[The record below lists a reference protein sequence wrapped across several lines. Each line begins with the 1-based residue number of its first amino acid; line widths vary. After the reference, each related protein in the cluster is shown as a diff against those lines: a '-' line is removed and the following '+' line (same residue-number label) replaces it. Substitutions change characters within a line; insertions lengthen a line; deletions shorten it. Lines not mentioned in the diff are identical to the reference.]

1 MRGHQD
7 QEPKDRFS
15 RQYSA
20 DLNGS
25 GSQRAIPRRPPS
37 MARIDR
43 PSTTQRVARPQ
54 REVPGKTNWRR
65 RLLIL
70 GIVFVACGVL
80 ACGIGYA
87 AVNYFAATSAGAG
100 PAKTAA
106 DFLSAI
112 SNQNYDLAYND
123 LDAVITVQLTP
134 DDFKQQALTA
144 DHCYGIVTNYD
155 EVQDSAVQN
164 NAQSYSLSYTIT
176 RSSKLT
182 KPYTLRMTVRQ
193 DSYGDWR
200 ISSYGNNN
208 DLGPGQPPCS

>member
-1 MRGHQD
+1 MRERQD
-7 QEPKDRFS
+7 QEPKESFS
-15 RQYSA
+15 GQYSA
-20 DLNGS
+20 DFNGT
-25 GSQRAIPRRPPS
+25 GRQRAIPRRPPS

-43 PSTTQRVARPQ
+43 PPTTPRVARPQ

-65 RLLIL
+65 RLFFW
-70 GIVFVACGVL
+70 GIVFVVFGVL

-87 AVNYFAATSAGAG
+87 AVNFFAATNAGLE
-100 PAKTAA
+100 PAKKAT
-106 DFLSAI
+106 DFLLAI
-112 SNQNYDLAYND
+112 SNQNYEQAYND

-134 DDFKQQALTA
+134 DDFKQQALTS
-144 DHCYGIVTNYD
+144 DRCYGVVTNYD

-176 RSSKLT
+176 RSKLT
-182 KPYTLRMTVRQ
+182 KPYTLQLTVRQ

>member
-1 MRGHQD
+1 MQGRQD
-7 QEPKDRFS
+7 QEPRDSFS
-15 RQYSA
+15 GQYPV
-20 DLNGS
+20 DFNGT
-25 GSQRAIPRRPPS
+25 GRQRAIPRRPPS

-43 PSTTQRVARPQ
+43 PPATSRIARPQ
-54 REVPGKTNWRR
+54 REAPRRTNWRR
-65 RLLIL
+65 RLIIW
-70 GIVFVACGVL
+70 GIIFAVCGVL

-87 AVNYFAATSAGAG
+87 AVNLFVATNAGAG
-100 PAKTAA
+100 PTKTAT

-112 SNQNYDLAYND
+112 SNQNYDQAYND

-134 DDFKQQALTA
+134 DDLKQQALTT
-144 DHCYGIVTNYD
+144 DRCYGVVTNYN

-176 RSSKLT
+176 RSKLA
-182 KPYTLRMTVRQ
+182 KPYTLRMTVQQ
-193 DSYGDWR
+193 DSNGDWR